1 MPVASRGSGGNE
13 WRLGSQSMT
22 NDKGQSATTDFGYQQ
37 VPVEEKAR
45 LVRAIFDSVA
55 NRYDLLNDV
64 MSFGMHRLWR
74 RFAVSL
80 SGVGPGQRVLDL
92 AGGTGELTA
101 RLARLVGPDGQVVLA
116 EINDTML
123 SLGRR
128 RLTAQGVDGREDY
141 ALADAE
147 SLPFAD
153 DFFDCV
159 TIGFGLRNVT
169 GQDAALAAMYR
180 VLRPGGRAIILEFS
194 HPVVWGIE
202 PLYDFYSFHVMP
214 IIGGLVAGNGS
225 GYQYLAESIR
235 VHPDQ
240 ETLKGMMELAE
251 FERCEYF
258 NLSGGIVAV
267 HRGFRPDDPLPGS

>member
-1 MPVASRGSGGNE
+1 
-13 WRLGSQSMT
+13 
-22 NDKGQSATTDFGYQQ
+22 
-37 VPVEEKAR
+37 
-45 LVRAIFDSVA
+45 LVGAIFDSVA
-55 NRYDLLNDV
+55 GRYDLLNDV

-80 SGVGPGQRVLDL
+80 TGVGPGQRVLDL

-101 RLARLVGPDGQVVLA
+101 RLARLVGPEGQVVLA

-123 SLGRR
+123 TLGRR
-128 RLTAQGVDGREDY
+128 RLARQGVDGCVDY

-153 DFFDCV
+153 DSFDCA
-159 TIGFGLRNVT
+159 TMAFGLRNVT
-169 GQDAALAAMYR
+169 DRDAVLAATYR
-180 VLRPGGRAIILEFS
+180 VLKPGAPAIILEFS
-194 HPVVWGIE
+194 HPTVWGFG

-214 IIGGLVAGNGS
+214 IIGRLVAGNGG
-225 GYQYLAESIR
+225 GYRYLAESIR

-240 ETLKGMMELAE
+240 DTLKGMMESAG
-251 FERCEYF
+251 FGRCEYF

-267 HRGFRPDDPLPGS
+267 HRGFKPT